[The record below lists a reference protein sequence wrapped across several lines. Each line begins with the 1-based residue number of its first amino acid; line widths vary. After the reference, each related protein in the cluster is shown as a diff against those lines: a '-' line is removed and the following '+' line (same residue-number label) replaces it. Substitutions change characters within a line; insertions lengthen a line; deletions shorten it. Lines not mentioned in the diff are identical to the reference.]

1 MATISNLAFSMNIIF
16 KSLSIAILS
25 SIAAASCMKDPFEK
39 IKNLNGVRWK
49 GDYAAALINAELNL
63 EDAVALVDNTS
74 INAFGDKTLSVNYD
88 QKHYS
93 KRGNELLS
101 IMDRNFTGNVIPT
114 PGELNSL
121 NTVGF
126 VSIVRSFVFDMTP
139 GSGNQFDSMLL
150 KDGLFIAGIAA
161 ISGHQGKVNVEFTDL
176 ISQNKLVILTENWTS
191 GGGIS
196 RSPFHKVSGIESLDL
211 TKGNLG
217 YNQIRV
223 KVTWEITKSGTV
235 GNNEQLQLNL
245 VTQGLNFR
253 RIHGFMG
260 QSVLLDV
267 RDSLDLTLFSND
279 ALKGNIVFEDARI
292 KLHFNNGN
300 GLASRYQI
308 QQLSLISGNG
318 TPVAVTAYN
327 TTGIIPA
334 APLGVAETRITDS
347 VYITQAS
354 GSNVAAVM
362 KTEPDYLAY
371 DVKIAPELGRGH
383 LWDSSNI
390 VLTVSVELPLY
401 LYSKDLVL
409 EDTSDLNLGIGD
421 EGKYVEMIKFK
432 VDAENSIPL
441 GAGIQCFFMDAT
453 NQVLDSLF
461 QPFRYFLKQAE
472 VDASGNVLAPSKEQ
486 WELVVEKP
494 RITNILKATRLRT
507 RAWIPTSSFNG
518 NPVPVRITTM
528 QKLKLKMGAE
538 VKLSADAKI

>member
-1 MATISNLAFSMNIIF
+1 
-16 KSLSIAILS
+16 
-25 SIAAASCMKDPFEK
+25 
-39 IKNLNGVRWK
+39 
-49 GDYAAALINAELNL
+49 
-63 EDAVALVDNTS
+63 
-74 INAFGDKTLSVNYD
+74 
-88 QKHYS
+88 
-93 KRGNELLS
+93 
-101 IMDRNFTGNVIPT
+101 
-114 PGELNSL
+114 
-121 NTVGF
+121 
-126 VSIVRSFVFDMTP
+126 
-139 GSGNQFDSMLL
+139 
-150 KDGLFIAGIAA
+150 
-161 ISGHQGKVNVEFTDL
+161 
-176 ISQNKLVILTENWTS
+176 
-191 GGGIS
+191 
-196 RSPFHKVSGIESLDL
+196 
-211 TKGNLG
+211 
-217 YNQIRV
+217 
-223 KVTWEITKSGTV
+223 
-235 GNNEQLQLNL
+235 
-245 VTQGLNFR
+245 
-253 RIHGFMG
+253 
-260 QSVLLDV
+260 
-267 RDSLDLTLFSND
+267 
-279 ALKGNIVFEDARI
+279 
-292 KLHFNNGN
+292 
-300 GLASRYQI
+300 
-308 QQLSLISGNG
+308 
-318 TPVAVTAYN
+318 
-327 TTGIIPA
+327 
-334 APLGVAETRITDS
+334 
-347 VYITQAS
+347 
-354 GSNVAAVM
+354 M
-362 KTEPDYLAY
+362 KTEPDYLAS